1 MRPSDITTA
10 DGLWEAAHRHFPP
23 VSAEDQRAGL
33 VLLRELAQGEPVSV
47 ARLASVLGTSTE
59 AAEIFTRDSG
69 LSPLIHVGTGGRIEG
84 FYGLSVTPTHHQ
96 TTIGK
101 RRLWTWCAPD
111 TLEHPELLRQ
121 TAEIVSKDPET
132 GQDVRLT
139 VSPDRIEAVEPTSV
153 VVSIRRP
160 ETWDSTSAARIMAS
174 GCQYHFFFASRD
186 SGERW
191 LARNPRTFLMTLDE
205 AFAFMKRFNRHMF
218 GAELARRAGR
228 PERGA

>member
-1 MRPSDITTA
+1 MTSSDITTA
-10 DGLWEAAHRHFPP
+10 DGLWEAARRHFPP

-33 VLLRELAQGEPVSV
+33 VLLRELALGEPVSI
-47 ARLASVLGTSTE
+47 ARLASLLGTSTE
-59 AAEIFTRDSG
+59 AAEIFKRDSG
-69 LSPLIHVGTGGRIEG
+69 LSPLIHVGAGGRIQG

-111 TLEHPELLRQ
+111 TLEHPELLGE

-174 GCQYHFFFASRD
+174 GCHYHFFFASRD

-191 LARNPRTFLMTLDE
+191 VAKNPKAFLMGLDE
-205 AFAFMKRFNRHMF
+205 VFAFMKRFNHHTF
-218 GAELARRAGR
+218 GTELRRLAGK